1 MSANARSAARRG
13 RLILGGVAAGL
24 IIVLGLSFLMASRAL
39 ESSEADAEARAER
52 YATSGIATGLE
63 PDQVEADITGSA
75 YRALLLR
82 VQGEILADPDVKAVR
97 IWRPNGDLIFSTVPR
112 DDVAEVVAVDQPEIQ
127 AAARDGV
134 TTSVVSTVADAPPA
148 DPEASTPDLFV
159 TYLPLRFANEP
170 EPLGA
175 IEIAQDHGA
184 IRDDANRIWRPVQ
197 VATLVALAAVGV
209 LFAIAQR
216 ASMGSRARPS
226 AQTFGPRDDRRLRDA
241 EDRAE
246 AAERAAREVE
256 GRLADADRRLADAA
270 SAEPSAEVRARVEE
284 LEMKLRAEK
293 AEREQ
298 FADEAERLRSA
309 LAEAEKAVAA
319 VRDGNAA
326 SDREYAASI
335 EAVARAEALTVE
347 AERRAA
353 SAGALAAEVGDRAA
367 VAEAKVT
374 DLQAALRDA
383 ERRSAAA
390 LEDVRAETDRLVQDA
405 RAEAERIA
413 QEARSE
419 ADRVAQEAR
428 TESDRTRADEIA
440 HVVYELERSRAA
452 ASEARGELD
461 ASRLDLERVRLEL
474 DAVRDELEAS
484 RSGLVTSAAE
494 REQVAAE
501 LERSNADRA
510 RLKGELERSSAEVQL
525 ANAGLERANAELER
539 ANADRERLGADLEAE
554 RARPA
559 PPVQPERDTEEL
571 EVRLAQVETQR
582 REEIAE
588 LQRIQEAY
596 SNAQL
601 ELMDANR
608 RVEEAED
615 RARALESRLVELG
628 PAEPERA
635 EPGQP
640 PAGADESPPVRRSE
654 PADVP
659 VFGEPR
665 PRRARPPAQ
674 IDPAAREPAPEEEAV
689 PEDEPEAPE
698 LPEETLSL
706 RERLARAAAARH
718 RTTQPPE

>member
-75 YRALLLR
+75 YRALQLR
-82 VQGEILADPDVKAVR
+82 VKGEILADPVVKAVR
-97 IWRPNGDLIFSTVPR
+97 IWKPNGDLIFSTVPR

-134 TTSVVSTVADAPPA
+134 TTSVVATVADAPPA

-270 SAEPSAEVRARVEE
+270 NAEPSAEVRARVEE

-319 VRDGNAA
+319 VRDGTAA

-419 ADRVAQEAR
+419 TDRVAQEAR

-440 HVVYELERSRAA
+440 HVVSELERSRAA

-461 ASRLDLERVRLEL
+461 ASRLD
-474 DAVRDELEAS
+474 
-484 RSGLVTSAAE
+484 
-494 REQVAAE
+494 
-501 LERSNADRA
+501 
-510 RLKGELERSSAEVQL
+510 
-525 ANAGLERANAELER
+525 
-539 ANADRERLGADLEAE
+539 
-554 RARPA
+554 
-559 PPVQPERDTEEL
+559 
-571 EVRLAQVETQR
+571 
-582 REEIAE
+582 
-588 LQRIQEAY
+588 
-596 SNAQL
+596 
-601 ELMDANR
+601 
-608 RVEEAED
+608 
-615 RARALESRLVELG
+615 
-628 PAEPERA
+628 
-635 EPGQP
+635 
-640 PAGADESPPVRRSE
+640 
-654 PADVP
+654 
-659 VFGEPR
+659 
-665 PRRARPPAQ
+665 
-674 IDPAAREPAPEEEAV
+674 
-689 PEDEPEAPE
+689 
-698 LPEETLSL
+698 
-706 RERLARAAAARH
+706 
-718 RTTQPPE
+718 

>member
-75 YRALLLR
+75 YRALQLR
-82 VQGEILADPDVKAVR
+82 VKGEILADPVVKAVR
-97 IWRPNGDLIFSTVPR
+97 IWKPNGDLIFSTVPR

-134 TTSVVSTVADAPPA
+134 TTSVVATVADAPPA

-270 SAEPSAEVRARVEE
+270 NAEPSAEVRARVEE

-319 VRDGNAA
+319 VRDGTAA
-326 SDREYAASI
+326 SDRERAASI

-461 ASRLDLERVRLEL
+461 ASRLDLDRVRLEL

-539 ANADRERLGADLEAE
+539 ANADRERLGAELEAE

-674 IDPAAREPAPEEEAV
+674 IDPAARAPAPEEEAV